1 MKKKKLIC
9 GLLSASMVLTIGGL
23 TSVYAADT
31 ETLADS
37 PEYKEIVQKY
47 YDGASAAW
55 NISQF
60 QENNLCYLAGYY
72 SDINKLGYF
81 LQDIDN
87 NGTAELFIGAIDD
100 GTDSYEGMFF
110 DMYTLVN
117 GRLSL
122 VTTSGERDRYY
133 LCKDNTIANEAS
145 GSAFLS
151 LYHYYTY
158 TDGQLNLKESVVYD
172 EERNPQNPWFFSTTA
187 STEYNADEFTSISE
201 ADAASIK
208 NKYEYAELPFISLAD
223 MK

>member
-31 ETLADS
+31 ETLADY

-133 LCKDNTIANEAS
+133 LCKDNTIAN
-145 GSAFLS
+145 
-151 LYHYYTY
+151 
-158 TDGQLNLKESVVYD
+158 
-172 EERNPQNPWFFSTTA
+172 PQNPWFFSTTA

>member
-23 TSVYAADT
+23 ISVYAADT
-31 ETLADS
+31 ETLADY

-87 NGTAELFIGAIDD
+87 NGTAELFIGAI
-100 GTDSYEGMFF
+100 
-110 DMYTLVN
+110 
-117 GRLSL
+117 R
-122 VTTSGERDRYY
+122 RW
-133 LCKDNTIANEAS
+133 
-145 GSAFLS
+145 
-151 LYHYYTY
+151 H
-158 TDGQLNLKESVVYD
+158 
-172 EERNPQNPWFFSTTA
+172 
-187 STEYNADEFTSISE
+187 
-201 ADAASIK
+201 
-208 NKYEYAELPFISLAD
+208 
-223 MK
+223 

>member
-1 MKKKKLIC
+1 M
-9 GLLSASMVLTIGGL
+9 T
-23 TSVYAADT
+23 
-31 ETLADS
+31 
-37 PEYKEIVQKY
+37 
-47 YDGASAAW
+47 
-55 NISQF
+55 
-60 QENNLCYLAGYY
+60 
-72 SDINKLGYF
+72 
-81 LQDIDN
+81 
-87 NGTAELFIGAIDD
+87 D
-100 GTDSYEGMFF
+100 GTDSYEGRFF
-110 DMYTLVN
+110 DSTPLLTE
-117 GRLSL
+117 GFLWSL
-122 VTTSGERDRYY
+122 PAGERDRYY

>member
-31 ETLADS
+31 ETLADY

-81 LQDIDN
+81 LQDIDQFISTDPVDCF
-87 NGTAELFIGAIDD
+87 TAA
-100 GTDSYEGMFF
+100 
-110 DMYTLVN
+110 
-117 GRLSL
+117 
-122 VTTSGERDRYY
+122 
-133 LCKDNTIANEAS
+133 TIAS
-145 GSAFLS
+145 WTSLPSALFS
-151 LYHYYTY
+151 A
-158 TDGQLNLKESVVYD
+158 NL
-172 EERNPQNPWFFSTTA
+172 
-187 STEYNADEFTSISE
+187 
-201 ADAASIK
+201 
-208 NKYEYAELPFISLAD
+208 
-223 MK
+223 